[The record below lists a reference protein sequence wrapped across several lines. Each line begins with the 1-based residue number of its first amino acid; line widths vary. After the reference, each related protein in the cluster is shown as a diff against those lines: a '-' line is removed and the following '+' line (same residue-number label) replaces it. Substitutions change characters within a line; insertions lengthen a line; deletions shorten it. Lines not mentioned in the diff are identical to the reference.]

1 MARQRAVT
9 GGAEWRRMVAG
20 EMYLASDA
28 ELVALRANARRILR
42 AYNASVEGPG
52 RVELLTELLGG
63 RAENLWIEP
72 PFYCDY
78 GLNISVGRNVYF
90 NFDCVVLDVAPV
102 TIGDDCMFAPAVQ
115 IYTATHPLDPIER
128 KSGYEYAKPIR
139 IGNDV
144 WVGGGAIINPGVTIG
159 DAAVIGSGAV
169 VTKDV
174 PARTFV
180 AGNPA
185 RVIRT
190 I

>member
-1 MARQRAVT
+1 MTTPR
-9 GGAEWRRMVAG
+9 GAEWQKMIAG
-20 EMYLASDA
+20 EMYLANDP
-28 ELVALRANARRILR
+28 ELVALRANTRRVLR

-52 RVELLTELLGG
+52 RVDLLIELLGR

-72 PFYCDY
+72 PFHCDY

-102 TIGDDCMFAPAVQ
+102 TIGSDTMFGPAVQ

-128 KSGYEYAKPIR
+128 KSGYEYAKPIA
-139 IGNDV
+139 IGSDV
-144 WVGGGAIINPGVTIG
+144 WVGGGSIILPGVTIG
-159 DAAVIGSGAV
+159 DAAVIGAGAV

-174 PARTFV
+174 PARAFV

-185 RVIRT
+185 RVIREL
-190 I
+190 

>member
-1 MARQRAVT
+1 MT
-9 GGAEWRRMVAG
+9 LHGAEVAQ
-20 EMYLASDA
+20 
-28 ELVALRANARRILR
+28 
-42 AYNASVEGPG
+42 
-52 RVELLTELLGG
+52 
-63 RAENLWIEP
+63 
-72 PFYCDY
+72 
-78 GLNISVGRNVYF
+78 
-90 NFDCVVLDVAPV
+90 DCVVLDVGPV
-102 TIGDDCMFAPAVQ
+102 TIGDDCMFGPAVQ

-128 KSGYEYAKPIR
+128 KSGYEYAKPVS

-169 VTKDV
+169 VTRDV
-174 PARTFV
+174 APRTFV